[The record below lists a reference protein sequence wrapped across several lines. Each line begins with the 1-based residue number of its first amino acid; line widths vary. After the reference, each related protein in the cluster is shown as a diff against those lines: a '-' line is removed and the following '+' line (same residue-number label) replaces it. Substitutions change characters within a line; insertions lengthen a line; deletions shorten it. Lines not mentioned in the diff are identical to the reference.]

1 MVVLVKPSVVVLER
15 SELDAQVAA
24 VEHTSFLLGL
34 KFEALFA
41 DPFPV
46 VSQCLAW

>member
-1 MVVLVKPSVVVLER
+1 MVVLVKPSVVALER

-24 VEHTSFLLGL
+24 VEHRSFLLGL

-41 DPFPV
+41 DRFPV